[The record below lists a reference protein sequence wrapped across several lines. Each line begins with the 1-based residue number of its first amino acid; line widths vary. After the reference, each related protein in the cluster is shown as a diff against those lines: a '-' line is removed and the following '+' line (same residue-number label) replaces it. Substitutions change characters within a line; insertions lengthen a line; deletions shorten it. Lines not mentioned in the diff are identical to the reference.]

1 MFANTTAVDQQFE
14 WIHHKFDIL
23 YAKRAFVHWFVGE
36 GLEEREF
43 HEARES
49 VAGLVK
55 DYNIDFGCCQV
66 EEEG

>member
-1 MFANTTAVDQQFE
+1 M
-14 WIHHKFDIL
+14 

-66 EEEG
+66 EEEGWQWRLWFY